1 MVGDESGDQG
11 PADNPLPTPIPSNRA
26 SSGGQRGDV
35 TQILSAIEQGD
46 KQASED
52 LLPLVYEELRK
63 LAAGRMAQEKPGQTL
78 QATALVHDAYIRLVD
93 VDKAQHWNSRGHFYS
108 AAAEAMRRI
117 LVERARHKG
126 TLRAGGQE
134 ERVDMPEV
142 GPVAKEDRVDLL
154 AINDALEHLEEEDP
168 RKAQLVKLRYF
179 CGMTIEAT
187 AEILGIAV
195 STANADWAYARGWLR
210 LKLAETP

>member
-1 MVGDESGDQG
+1 
-11 PADNPLPTPIPSNRA
+11 
-26 SSGGQRGDV
+26 
-35 TQILSAIEQGD
+35 
-46 KQASED
+46 
-52 LLPLVYEELRK
+52 
-63 LAAGRMAQEKPGQTL
+63 
-78 QATALVHDAYIRLVD
+78 
-93 VDKAQHWNSRGHFYS
+93 
-108 AAAEAMRRI
+108 
-117 LVERARHKG
+117 
-126 TLRAGGQE
+126 
-134 ERVDMPEV
+134 MPEV

-154 AINDALEHLEEEDP
+154 ALNDALEHLEEEDP